1 MLLLGTCM
9 QVVPGQA
16 TEIFKR
22 HIMPQ
27 FERLSFSLVYTED
40 KDNESRTLDLT
51 CKNEQEFMLWF
62 WGIQVSSCVS
72 IVAGTHVIVTVTSR
86 FNSCWARCQAGK
98 SRLFS
103 LSGSQDRYGF
113 R

>member
-1 MLLLGTCM
+1 M

-27 FERLSFSLVYTED
+27 FERLSFSLVYTEE

-62 WGIQVSSCVS
+62 WGIQVNSCVS
-72 IVAGTHVIVTVTSR
+72 IPAVTCVIVTVTSR
-86 FNSCWARCQAGK
+86 FTTCSD
-98 SRLFS
+98 SS
-103 LSGSQDRYGF
+103 
-113 R
+113 